1 MNNTFTYDL
10 DERKIKMILEHAELD
25 YNEEVWKK
33 FEHLKPIENKFSIY
47 NSLPEIKINLGQKVF
62 LPFLFILLIGG
73 LSTLLFSFVNFKLEN
88 EKLKEIPLIEKT
100 IPNKYNSK
108 HLNVIKKSNNIKKVI
123 SIDNTNNLVKND
135 KPIIEEKINPIVN
148 QASQSIDTKNVI
160 VKNKITTKNIKAKRK
175 QKVIHEEL
183 PKISTTNNLVESTE
197 EPELELK

>member
-33 FEHLKPIENKFSIY
+33 FEHLRPIENKFSIY
-47 NSLPEIKINLGQKVF
+47 NSLPEIKINLGQTVF

-100 IPNKYNSK
+100 ISNKYNSK

-148 QASQSIDTKNVI
+148 QDIQSIDTKNVI
-160 VKNKITTKNIKAKRK
+160 GKNKITTKNIKAKRK

-183 PKISTTNNLVESTE
+183 PNISTSNNLVENTE